1 MMGASHTG
9 DRIMTVTLED
19 AQARLADLVAGLKP
33 GEALVITRDAVPV
46 ATLTTAPPV
55 PPQRQPRVPG
65 SAKGTLTIISDDDE
79 HLVDFAEYMA
89 PAGPRELGF
98 LSGSVLY
105 MAPDF
110 DAPLDDFREYM
121 E

>member
-1 MMGASHTG
+1 MMGTSYTG
-9 DRIMTVTLED
+9 GRIMPTVTLED

-33 GEALVITRDAVPV
+33 GEAVVITRGTTPV
-46 ATLTTAPPV
+46 ATLTAASTPL
-55 PPQRQPRVPG
+55 RQPRVPG
-65 SAKGTLTIISDDDE
+65 SAKGTLTIVSDDDE
-79 HLVDFAEYMA
+79 HLADFAEYMD
-89 PAGPRELGF
+89 PAGPRQLGF
-98 LSGSVLY
+98 MSGSVLY